1 MIIDDVWQDH
11 PLPMIHS
18 WAELDEYMK
27 DMTFRYYYLHFFQ
40 LALSII
46 YVV

>member
-18 WAELDEYMK
+18 WVELDEYMK
-27 DMTFRYYYLHFFQ
+27 DMTVRYYYLFSS
-40 LALSII
+40 LSMLFNN
-46 YVV
+46 